1 MCEGVTAHYRDDAG
15 VLDEA
20 GSVQCQGGDQ
30 EIGHQLGN
38 IPHRDSRLQT

>member
-1 MCEGVTAHYRDDAG
+1 MCERVTAHYGDDAG
-15 VLDEA
+15 MLDEA
-20 GSVQCQGGDQ
+20 GPVQRQGGDQ